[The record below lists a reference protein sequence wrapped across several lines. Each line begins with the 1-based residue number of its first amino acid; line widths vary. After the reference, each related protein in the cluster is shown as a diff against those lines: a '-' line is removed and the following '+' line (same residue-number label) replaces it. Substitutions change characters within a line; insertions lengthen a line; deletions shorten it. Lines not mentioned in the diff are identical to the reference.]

1 MPFEVSSPEIEFAL
15 EVAERSGRL
24 ARIIQQRLAQPALTK
39 EDRSPVTV
47 ADFAVQGLVGWL
59 LEHQLGFDT
68 LVAEEDTRPL
78 RGEDGRK
85 TLEQVVGFLSEEGLP
100 ADRESVL
107 QWIDRGSG
115 TARGRF
121 WTLDPIDGTKG
132 FLRQAQFATALALIE
147 EGKVQ
152 VGVLACPNLS
162 VPGNSPAQRGALFVA
177 VRGEETWMRPLQG
190 EAEFQPLRVSS
201 VSDPGQARLLRSVET
216 GHTNTSLFERILDH
230 LGSTVKPV
238 LMDSQA
244 KYGLLAS
251 GGGELLLRLIS
262 PARVDYKEKIWD
274 QAAGS
279 LVVEE
284 AGGQV
289 TDLDGRALDFSQ
301 GATLAR
307 NRGVV
312 ASNGQLQE
320 LALSSIR
327 DLEAEAQAG
336 STDVLGRA

>member
-1 MPFEVSSPEIEFAL
+1 MAFEVSSPEIEFAL

-24 ARIIQQRLAQPALTK
+24 ARVIQQRLAQPALAK

-47 ADFAVQGLVGWL
+47 ADFAVQSLVGWL
-59 LEHQLGFDT
+59 LERKLGFDT
-68 LVAEEDTRPL
+68 LVAEEDTQLL
-78 RGEDGRK
+78 RAEDGEK
-85 TLEQVVGFLSEEGLP
+85 TLEQVAGFLSEEGLP
-100 ADRESVL
+100 ADGESVL
-107 QWIDRGSG
+107 QWIDRGTG

-132 FLRQAQFATALALIE
+132 FLRQAQFATALALID
-147 EGKVQ
+147 EGRVQ
-152 VGVLACPNLS
+152 VSVLACPNLP
-162 VPGNSPAQRGALFVA
+162 VPGNSPSQFGSLFAA
-177 VRGEETWMRPLQG
+177 VRGQGAWMRPLQG

-201 VSDPGQARLLRSVET
+201 VSDPGQARLLRSVEA
-216 GHTNTSLFERILDH
+216 GHTNSNLFEQILHH
-230 LGSTVKPV
+230 LGSTVEPV

-251 GGGELLLRLIS
+251 GRGELLLRLIS

-274 QAAGS
+274 QAPAS

-284 AGGQV
+284 AGGKV
-289 TDLDGRALDFSQ
+289 TDLDGRALDFSE

-312 ASNGQLQE
+312 ASNGQLHG
-320 LALSSIR
+320 LALSAIR
-327 DLEAEAQAG
+327 DLEAARGG
-336 STDVLGRA
+336 SPTDFC